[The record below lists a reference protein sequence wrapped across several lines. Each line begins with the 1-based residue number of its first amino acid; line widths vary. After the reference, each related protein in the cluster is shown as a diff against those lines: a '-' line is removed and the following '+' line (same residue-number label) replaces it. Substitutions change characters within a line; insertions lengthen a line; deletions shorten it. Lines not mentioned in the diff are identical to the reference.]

1 MIEVKNRQ
9 FKIPCKIESKL
20 LYDGH
25 VFNKDT
31 HKPSQYQKIIN
42 YRCVNYRKNERRRST
57 QFCNALLKRKEENK
71 MIYYSLEKSHSKECL
86 ELLTIIKKTETNL
99 IGNYNDYLNK
109 CFKYLDTTEE
119 YNKKDFTLK
128 LQNIYNENKYNFHL
142 KENTIKNIIGRWKNN
157 SLRFTKYNSIENRYN
172 KIMN

>member
-1 MIEVKNRQ
+1 M
-9 FKIPCKIESKL
+9 
-20 LYDGH
+20 
-25 VFNKDT
+25 
-31 HKPSQYQKIIN
+31 
-42 YRCVNYRKNERRRST
+42 
-57 QFCNALLKRKEENK
+57 
-71 MIYYSLEKSHSKECL
+71 
-86 ELLTIIKKTETNL
+86 LTIIKKKETNL
-99 IGNYNDYLNK
+99 IGNYNNYLNK

-172 KIMN
+172 KNNELILWEYNNSPIYTSKKKPYSK

>member
-1 MIEVKNRQ
+1 MI
-9 FKIPCKIESKL
+9 
-20 LYDGH
+20 H
-25 VFNKDT
+25 
-31 HKPSQYQKIIN
+31 H
-42 YRCVNYRKNERRRST
+42 
-57 QFCNALLKRKEENK
+57 
-71 MIYYSLEKSHSKECL
+71 SLEKSHYKECL

-157 SLRFTKYNSIENRYN
+157 SLKFTKYNSIENRYN
-172 KIMN
+172 KIMNCSYGNMIIFLYIPAIKKTLFQVNISYGLQAKLYQELD